1 VQATPAEGE
10 LEAVVADRLFAL
22 FAHLMR
28 TARSDQLGL
37 VAELDLTHSQC
48 KMIGLLGEDEDEEL
62 SLKELAA
69 GIGISLPAASRGIE
83 NLLQRGYVER
93 REDAEDRR
101 MKRVRITAAG
111 LEIRQAMYG
120 AKYDAIREFAA
131 SLSDS
136 EAERLRRALEP
147 IVARPEIQACRPKE
161 PAV

>member
-1 VQATPAEGE
+1 MPAETQ

-22 FAHLMR
+22 FVHLMQ

-48 KMIGLLGEDEDEEL
+48 KMLGLLGQDADVEL
-62 SLKELAA
+62 SLKELAG

-101 MKRVRITAAG
+101 MKRVRITGAG
-111 LEIRQAMYG
+111 LEIGQAMYG

-131 SLSDS
+131 SLSAS

-147 IVARPEIQACRPKE
+147 IVARPEIQACRPKD
-161 PAV
+161 PVV